1 MPVDAVATPSRN
13 GPRPNSPPSDVAG
26 KPRSHITQ
34 SAGATLADVVETF
47 RRWLLM
53 PDPGGLHFALAVVAG
68 HWLGG
73 DPVWGLLVA
82 SPAGSKTEIIRS
94 LETVP
99 GVYPLSDLTARTF
112 ASGLQ
117 NDKRDPSLLTRLSD
131 QVLTLKDFGTVLTMH
146 REERQAILSQL
157 REIFDGR
164 FDKAWGTGKEMHWQ
178 GRLGFLAGV
187 TPIID
192 LHHAVHQ
199 VLGERFVLYRMPQPD
214 RQKMAQQA
222 LRGRGR
228 EGEMRGEMRSTVASF
243 MASLDYDHP
252 PSLPIALETRLAAL
266 ADLITRA
273 RSGVV
278 RDRRSRDLELAPDP
292 EGPARLVKQLAGLTI
307 GHAFIRGVT
316 QVEEA
321 DYALACKVALDCLP
335 QIRRKVFES
344 LSTEK
349 ASLTTSKVAQS
360 IKYPT
365 TTTRRALEDF
375 AALGVA
381 EVEKGGAGHADSWRL
396 SEEAKGLLERIAVP
410 DTQPASKTFPATSEG

>member
-1 MPVDAVATPSRN
+1 
-13 GPRPNSPPSDVAG
+13 
-26 KPRSHITQ
+26 
-34 SAGATLADVVETF
+34 
-47 RRWLLM
+47 M

-73 DPVWGLLVA
+73 DPVWGLMVA

-94 LETVP
+94 LESVP
-99 GVYPLSDLTARTF
+99 GVYPLSELTARTF

-117 NDKRDPSLLTRLSD
+117 SDKRDPSLLTRLSD
-131 QVLTLKDFGTVLTMH
+131 QVLTLKDFTTVLTMH

-199 VLGERFVLYRMPQPD
+199 VLGERFVLFRMPQPD
-214 RQKMAQQA
+214 RQRMAEQA

-228 EGEMRGEMRSTVASF
+228 EVDMRSELKAIVASF
-243 MASLDYDHP
+243 MASLNYDHP
-252 PSLPIALETRLAAL
+252 PSLPAALETRLATL
-266 ADLITRA
+266 ADLVARA

-307 GHAFIRGVT
+307 GHAFIRQVS

-321 DYALACKVALDCLP
+321 DYALAHKVALDCLP
-335 QIRRKVFES
+335 EIRRKVFES
-344 LSTEK
+344 LSTQKE
-349 ASLTTSKVAQS
+349 SLTTSDVAQA
-360 IKYPT
+360 IRYPT

-381 EVEKGGAGHADSWRL
+381 EVKKGGPGHADSWRL
-396 SEEAKGLLERIAVP
+396 SDEARRLLEVIALP
-410 DTQPASKTFPATSEG
+410 NANPAAEAQTLPATSEGVRVGT